1 MIEQQQITTK
11 EMLNFLK
18 RTKQTSLDLANKIG
32 ITPEERIE
40 FQREIMIIDAI
51 IETIND
57 TQYILK

>member
-1 MIEQQQITTK
+1 
-11 EMLNFLK
+11 MLNFLK